1 MNNKH
6 WEGLPLFAGR
16 LLHRL
21 GLLNRLEIDD
31 DVFTRRIEA
40 EQKQRTFERKQ
51 AQIKRA
57 QKDQKTGRGHDEVN
71 S

>member
-1 MNNKH
+1 MKNRH

-16 LLHRL
+16 VLNRL

-31 DVFTRRIEA
+31 DTFTRRIEA

-57 QKDQKTGRGHDEVN
+57 QKGQKKKGT
-71 S
+71 